1 MLTPDQS
8 CAHYTEL
15 LDGVYDCVDRI
26 ILNGSYS
33 LGEILKMIP
42 GSELENKLLLNN
54 LMARGVVRHGD
65 S

>member
-1 MLTPDQS
+1 
-8 CAHYTEL
+8 
-15 LDGVYDCVDRI
+15 
-26 ILNGSYS
+26 

-54 LMARGVVRHGD
+54 LMLRGVVRHGD